1 MEEMNKDKVSSEET
15 EKNENAGGGKKADK
29 KEKEKL
35 TGWPR
40 VRKEIRE
47 WAISLITAAIVV
59 VVMKEFLFLPI
70 KVDGNSMNPTL
81 LDQERLFVTV
91 YDVKIANKLQ
101 KGDVV
106 ICNYPERTNKD
117 PFVGLIT
124 MNTNFVKRI
133 VGVPG
138 DTVSRVQGVTYVN
151 GDALDPRAMTLIS
164 AKVKEVTTDEKG
176 ETSILADINGTERT
190 LTLGESRRF
199 KFDYE
204 YVLGEDEYFV
214 VGDNRYN
221 SHDSRSWNG
230 PDIPLVLVNDVSGDV
245 GPITSDMI
253 VGRAKCVFW
262 PISEFEKVESNPLY
276 AFPGDPAPGAN
287 K

>member
-1 MEEMNKDKVSSEET
+1 MDEMNKNQTPSEET
-15 EKNENAGGGKKADK
+15 ENGKKAGK
-29 KEKEKL
+29 PEKEKL

-40 VRKEIRE
+40 VKKEIKE
-47 WAISLITAAIVV
+47 WAISLVTAAVIVI
-59 VVMKEFLFLPI
+59 VMKEFLFLPI

-81 LDQERLFVTV
+81 TNGERLLVTV
-91 YDVKIANKLQ
+91 FDVKVMNHLE

-106 ICNYPERTNKD
+106 ICNYPGRTNKD

-124 MNTNFVKRI
+124 MDTNFVKRV

-151 GDALDPRAMTLIS
+151 GDALDPRAMSLIS
-164 AKVKEVTTDEKG
+164 AKVKEVSTDENG
-176 ETSILADINGTERT
+176 ETRILAEINGTERT

-221 SHDSRSWNG
+221 SHDSRAWNG
-230 PDIPLVLVNDVSGDV
+230 PDIERVLTNDVSGDV
-245 GPITSDMI
+245 GPITKDMI

-262 PISEFEKVESNPLY
+262 PIDEFEKVASNPYY
-276 AFPGDPAPGAN
+276 AFPGDPAPGEN
-287 K
+287 N